1 VISTDRCPKCEA
13 YLNRDNP
20 RWWYCGSLVDGSKQ
34 SDICRAREK
43 EYRESPEGLGE
54 RAVELEKILK
64 ELKGLFVD
72 GGNYM
77 GIYEEAAKRLCR
89 HMGWENDR

>member
-1 VISTDRCPKCEA
+1 VISTRADLIEA
-13 YLNRDNP
+13 MSD
-20 RWWYCGSLVDGSKQ
+20 YCGDV
-34 SDICRAREK
+34 CRAREK